1 MFIIITLLL
10 TVLVSGIF
18 GAVPAVVSRRRVS
31 RRDAAWAAGLWL
43 AVWVFA
49 LCAYH
54 RPGLTV
60 GFHAFRL
67 VALTAMTGWAGLVTA
82 GLRSLGRKGLKAVVP
97 LLAVT
102 ALGLEVFVG
111 NVAYFNTHS
120 YTPFQLV
127 DYLDDNIN
135 VGRGVGTI
143 SLDEDRTYLRFLDID
158 QPIYNLQ
165 FDGLVSD
172 DTEPLH
178 ADSAVIFTI
187 EGTDA
192 ANTELTRFGSWQVGL
207 QAPRTQVIS
216 LDLTGSVGM
225 LTLTAAGYS
234 STYAQFPVALTF
246 RGITANAPRTL
257 DFSILRFCAIFLA
270 LLAVYGLRPASGL
283 WHRRWLAGNVCDR
296 AAAAV
301 LGLVLAAFVVV
312 IPFWEPSNTGLATK
326 DYNTAFWDGES
337 TVSFVYQQYGAL
349 AHSLLNGRLDL
360 EADPPAELLA
370 LDNPY
375 DAGARDAA
383 QINDIHWDH
392 AFYNG
397 RYYVYF
403 GIVPCLLFQLPFEAL
418 TGIQNLAYAPCMVL
432 LGLIFLAACFGVVG
446 QAVRRWFPQASTA
459 AYLLA
464 VAAVAL
470 GSQFYYL
477 LLRPYIYEYAILC
490 GAALLM
496 LGLWL
501 WLSAASTPVEKRGAL
516 VVKLVFGSLCVALVA
531 GCRPQMELFAF
542 LAVPIF
548 WPRYIGQKRL
558 RSRAGAGEAAAFLL
572 PVVLVAAGLMWYNA
586 ARFGS
591 PFDFGAN
598 YNLTGNDMTQRG
610 FNAVR
615 IGPAVFTSLF
625 ELPSWQGVFPFLRE
639 TDVQTNAVIRTI
651 SEKFTG
657 GILAATP
664 YLWVL
669 ALPLLPA
676 FRHCLHR
683 RRVTACVVYGS
694 LAAMV
699 VMTVVDCEMAGVL
712 YRYLMDYSPVL
723 LLGAALCW
731 FCAEGALSRRAA
743 LGEGTAAAALPA
755 LRTVMAAAVAYT
767 AIYRFCTLFAM
778 EPYLQG
784 MNPSLYYTVSRLVQ
798 FWM

>member
-10 TVLVSGIF
+10 TVLVSCIF

-31 RRDAAWAAGLWL
+31 RRDVAWAAGLWL

-111 NVAYFNTHS
+111 NVAYFNTNS

-143 SLDEDRTYLRFLDID
+143 SLDEGRTYLRFLDID

-216 LDLTGSVGM
+216 LDLSGSVGM

-246 RGITANAPRTL
+246 RGITANAPRAL

-312 IPFWEPSNTGLATK
+312 IPFW
-326 DYNTAFWDGES
+326 
-337 TVSFVYQQYGAL
+337 
-349 AHSLLNGRLDL
+349 
-360 EADPPAELLA
+360 
-370 LDNPY
+370 
-375 DAGARDAA
+375 
-383 QINDIHWDH
+383 
-392 AFYNG
+392 
-397 RYYVYF
+397 
-403 GIVPCLLFQLPFEAL
+403 
-418 TGIQNLAYAPCMVL
+418 
-432 LGLIFLAACFGVVG
+432 
-446 QAVRRWFPQASTA
+446 
-459 AYLLA
+459 
-464 VAAVAL
+464 
-470 GSQFYYL
+470 
-477 LLRPYIYEYAILC
+477 
-490 GAALLM
+490 
-496 LGLWL
+496 
-501 WLSAASTPVEKRGAL
+501 
-516 VVKLVFGSLCVALVA
+516 
-531 GCRPQMELFAF
+531 
-542 LAVPIF
+542 
-548 WPRYIGQKRL
+548 
-558 RSRAGAGEAAAFLL
+558 
-572 PVVLVAAGLMWYNA
+572 
-586 ARFGS
+586 
-591 PFDFGAN
+591 
-598 YNLTGNDMTQRG
+598 
-610 FNAVR
+610 
-615 IGPAVFTSLF
+615 
-625 ELPSWQGVFPFLRE
+625 
-639 TDVQTNAVIRTI
+639 
-651 SEKFTG
+651 
-657 GILAATP
+657 
-664 YLWVL
+664 
-669 ALPLLPA
+669 
-676 FRHCLHR
+676 
-683 RRVTACVVYGS
+683 
-694 LAAMV
+694 
-699 VMTVVDCEMAGVL
+699 
-712 YRYLMDYSPVL
+712 
-723 LLGAALCW
+723 
-731 FCAEGALSRRAA
+731 
-743 LGEGTAAAALPA
+743 
-755 LRTVMAAAVAYT
+755 
-767 AIYRFCTLFAM
+767 
-778 EPYLQG
+778 
-784 MNPSLYYTVSRLVQ
+784 
-798 FWM
+798 

>member
-18 GAVPAVVSRRRVS
+18 GAVPAVVSHRRVS

-143 SLDEDRTYLRFLDID
+143 SLDEGRTYLRFLDID
-158 QPIYNLQ
+158 QPIYNLR

-246 RGITANAPRTL
+246 RGITANAPRAL
-257 DFSILRFCAIFLA
+257 DFSILRFCAVFLA

-360 EADPPAELLA
+360 EADPPPSCWRWTTPTMPGRATPRKSTTSTGTTPFTMGATTSILA
-370 LDNPY
+370 LY
-375 DAGARDAA
+375 R
-383 QINDIHWDH
+383 
-392 AFYNG
+392 
-397 RYYVYF
+397 
-403 GIVPCLLFQLPFEAL
+403 
-418 TGIQNLAYAPCMVL
+418 
-432 LGLIFLAACFGVVG
+432 
-446 QAVRRWFPQASTA
+446 
-459 AYLLA
+459 
-464 VAAVAL
+464 
-470 GSQFYYL
+470 
-477 LLRPYIYEYAILC
+477 
-490 GAALLM
+490 
-496 LGLWL
+496 
-501 WLSAASTPVEKRGAL
+501 
-516 VVKLVFGSLCVALVA
+516 VFCSSC
-531 GCRPQMELFAF
+531 
-542 LAVPIF
+542 
-548 WPRYIGQKRL
+548 RL
-558 RSRAGAGEAAAFLL
+558 R
-572 PVVLVAAGLMWYNA
+572 
-586 ARFGS
+586 
-591 PFDFGAN
+591 
-598 YNLTGNDMTQRG
+598 
-610 FNAVR
+610 
-615 IGPAVFTSLF
+615 
-625 ELPSWQGVFPFLRE
+625 
-639 TDVQTNAVIRTI
+639 
-651 SEKFTG
+651 
-657 GILAATP
+657 
-664 YLWVL
+664 
-669 ALPLLPA
+669 
-676 FRHCLHR
+676 H
-683 RRVTACVVYGS
+683 
-694 LAAMV
+694 
-699 VMTVVDCEMAGVL
+699 
-712 YRYLMDYSPVL
+712 
-723 LLGAALCW
+723 
-731 FCAEGALSRRAA
+731 
-743 LGEGTAAAALPA
+743 
-755 LRTVMAAAVAYT
+755 
-767 AIYRFCTLFAM
+767 
-778 EPYLQG
+778 
-784 MNPSLYYTVSRLVQ
+784 
-798 FWM
+798 